1 MGDVLFMLREN
12 GGRFSHYRV
21 NMMCRVLCGLLVI
34 ILVAVSIAPA
44 GDEYETQEYDD
55 AVIEAFYA
63 KVIRNPIVVEG
74 DPYKDFRE
82 SSWFEF
88 PEEAVCAITYE
99 DDRMHYVIATFSD
112 EFAAED
118 NGYIVTHKGHC
129 GTCSTLQD
137 LAVYLYHRDLTTPV
151 RRCAA
156 LVWFKPWSSNC
167 LEELGFTHPCAE
179 TWYYNAQNTAHEC
192 LWPCIDSW
200 IRKEPSNKPDGSLND
215 CLACDE
221 DRSGPVFQYVAG
233 RTRRNSGIKS
243 SIDRPEDEV
252 YSIVHDYY

>member
-1 MGDVLFMLREN
+1 M
-12 GGRFSHYRV
+12 
-21 NMMCRVLCGLLVI
+21 I
-34 ILVAVSIAPA
+34 ILVAVPIALA
-44 GDEYETQEYDD
+44 GDDHETREYDD

-74 DPYKDFRE
+74 DPYEDFRGP
-82 SSWFEF
+82 SWFDF
-88 PEEAVCAITYE
+88 PEEAVCAIKYE
-99 DDRMHYVIATFSD
+99 DDRIHYVIETFSD
-112 EFAAED
+112 KFAAED

-137 LAVYLYHRDLTTPV
+137 LATYLYYRDLTTPV
-151 RRCAA
+151 RRCSA

-167 LEELGFTHPCAE
+167 LEDLGFTPPCAE
-179 TWYYNAQNTAHEC
+179 TWYYNAKNTAHEC

-200 IRKEPSNKPDGSLND
+200 IRKEPFNKSDGSLND
-215 CLACDE
+215 CLAGDE
-221 DRSGPVFQYVAG
+221 ERSGPVFQYVAG
-233 RTRRNSGIKS
+233 RTRRNSGIES